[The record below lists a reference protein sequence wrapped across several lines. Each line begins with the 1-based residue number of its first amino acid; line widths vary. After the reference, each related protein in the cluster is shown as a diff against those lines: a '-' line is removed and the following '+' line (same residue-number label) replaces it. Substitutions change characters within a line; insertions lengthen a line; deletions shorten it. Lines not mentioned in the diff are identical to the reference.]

1 MSGREKGE
9 VGGKGSKWEGRGEW
23 KGRGVSGR
31 EVGGGGGGVNGR
43 EGKWTRGRGSL
54 LFNGCFGRVC

>member
-1 MSGREKGE
+1 ME
-9 VGGKGSKWEGRGEW
+9 GKGSKWER
-23 KGRGVSGR
+23 SGR
-31 EVGGGGGGVNGR
+31 GGGGVNGR